1 MKPRDRIRKRH
12 PAKGFYRRLAV
23 LAFILTGVTAT
34 HGAAQA
40 AAQTAGRVELLMF
53 ESATCEWCDLWRAE
67 IGPVYPKTEEAKIAP
82 LRPVSIHAPRPD
94 DLKAI
99 KGIVYTPTFVL
110 WDGEREIGRI
120 LGYGGEIQFW
130 GLLGALLKKLKDRTA
145 APAET
150 LPADRKRLRGTPIES
165 LPPK

>member
-1 MKPRDRIRKRH
+1 MKPRDRIRKRR
-12 PAKGFYRRLAV
+12 PAECLCRWLAV
-23 LAFILTGVTAT
+23 LTFVLAGATAA
-34 HGAAQA
+34 HA
-40 AAQTAGRVELLMF
+40 AGRVELLMF
-53 ESATCEWCDLWRAE
+53 ESATCEWCGLWRAE
-67 IGPVYPKTEEAKIAP
+67 IGPVYPKTEEGKIAP

-110 WDGEREIGRI
+110 WNGEREIGRI

-130 GLLGALLKKLKDRTA
+130 GLLDALLKKLKTRKA

-150 LPADRKRLRGTPIES
+150 LPTDREPLRGTPIERPPG
-165 LPPK
+165 PPK